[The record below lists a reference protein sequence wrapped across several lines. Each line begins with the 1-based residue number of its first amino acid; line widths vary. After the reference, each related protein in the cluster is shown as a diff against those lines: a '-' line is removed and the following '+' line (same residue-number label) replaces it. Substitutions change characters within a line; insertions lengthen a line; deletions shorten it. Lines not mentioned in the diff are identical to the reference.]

1 MSSLI
6 LGLIATYAVF
16 FVLINALAK
25 RTDDSK

>member
-16 FVLINALAK
+16 FVLIHVLARRK
-25 RTDDSK
+25 GGTP